1 MFGKKKKESAEKQ
14 KPSFRDTCKAFVCT
28 MNGREELQVENY
40 GSLGDYNE
48 DKIVLLCHKCT
59 MVIEGEG
66 MQIEYF
72 TDIDMKVT
80 GRIQSVH
87 F

>member
-48 DKIVLLCHKCT
+48 DKIVLH
-59 MVIEGEG
+59 
-66 MQIEYF
+66 IEYF